1 MDQSEG
7 PIVVFVPGL
16 GLDGREW
23 AAVRARLAEPAE
35 AVRLPAQGRPAAKDT
50 DLSVEAQGRRVATA
64 LAEQPGDRPVV
75 LVGHSEGCAVAV
87 ETATRSDRVAGL
99 VLIGPV
105 SDPRARTWPQT
116 LQRWLRTA
124 VHERLGEVPS
134 LLPQYART
142 GLRSLLRGHH
152 VMRWYPTGEALTRVT
167 VPVVVVMGEFDRI
180 PSREWVDGLVAG
192 PRRSL
197 VVVARAGHMVPL
209 THPEAVAMAIHQV
222 KLAAPGQR

>member
-1 MDQSEG
+1 MSTPEE
-7 PIVVFVPGL
+7 PALVLLPGL

-23 AAVRARLAEPAE
+23 AGVTARLSGRTE
-35 AVRLPAQGRPAAKDT
+35 AVLLPGLGSPAAKGT
-50 DLSVEAQGRRVATA
+50 DLSIEAQALRV
-64 LAEQPGDRPVV
+64 LAWLEQRLGDQPVV

-87 ETATRSDRVAGL
+87 ATAVRRASVAGL

-105 SDPRARTWPQT
+105 TDPRARSWPQT

-124 VHERLGEVPS
+124 RHERLGELRS

-142 GLRSLLRGHH
+142 GLRSMLRGHH
-152 VMRWYPTGEALTRVT
+152 AMRWYPTGEAVARLT
-167 VPVVVVMGEFDRI
+167 VPVVVVVGEFDRI
-180 PSREWVDGLVAG
+180 PSRGWVDGLVTG
-192 PRRSL
+192 RCRSL

-222 KLAAPGQR
+222 QRVLAGQR